1 MNKEKSCGTIC
12 FNNDKVLMV
21 KHNKGHWA
29 FPKGHVEEN
38 ETEFETA
45 IRETKEETG
54 LEVEIILPERFVIT
68 YSPKEDVIKD
78 VVYFIA
84 KPLSKNLKKQDEE
97 IAQVDWVN
105 IDEAVDYITYD
116 DDRNIYKEISGVYK
130 DIFLKPKK

>member
-1 MNKEKSCGTIC
+1 MKKEKSCGTIC
-12 FNNDKVLMV
+12 FDKEKVLMV

-45 IRETKEETG
+45 IRETFEETG
-54 LEVEIILPERFVIT
+54 LEVEITLPERFVIT

-84 KPLSKNLKKQDEE
+84 KPISKELKRQEAE
-97 IAQVDWVN
+97 IAQIEWVPM
-105 IDEAVDYITYD
+105 DEAADYITYD
-116 DDRNIYKEISGVYK
+116 DDRNIYKEIVKVYK
-130 DIFLKPKK
+130 DVVLKK